1 MSESLKI
8 LEIQIAADKGLPM
21 QSLEHVKIVGS
32 GIEGDRYA
40 SGKGAFSKSPP
51 PRNID
56 RHITLIQ
63 SEMIEAVNAEKG
75 ISITFA
81 DTRRN
86 LLTIG
91 IQLNDLV
98 GKKFQIGE
106 VLVEGVELC
115 EPCGRP
121 GTLSTN
127 ADVKQHFKDAF
138 VGRGG
143 LRVRVL
149 DTGEIHQGDE
159 IKLVE

>member
-1 MSESLKI
+1 MSESPKI
-8 LEIQIAADKGLPM
+8 LGIQIAADKGLPM
-21 QSLEHVKIVGS
+21 QSLEHVKIVDS

-63 SEMIEAVNAEKG
+63 TEMIEAVNAEKG

-91 IQLNDLV
+91 IPLNDLV

-121 GTLSTN
+121 GTLSAN
-127 ADVKQHFKDAF
+127 ADVKQHFKEAF

-149 DTGEIHQGDE
+149 GTGEIHQGDE